1 MAGVF
6 THKHIAVTFADGTG
20 TPITATFGPGPG
32 DVKVS
37 GIEQNGVEALP
48 VLNRGTFLELVE
60 GDQKQL
66 SFSISVYHAQDL
78 TAAASPTAAILKTND
93 FASGVTK
100 DPGGIVW
107 TGDVIV
113 TATRSGVTNVLTL
126 YNCRCMFDYTEGK
139 EGNTISISG
148 TCYGNGTNVYAL
160 T

>member
-1 MAGVF
+1 MAGTF
-6 THKHIAVTFADGTG
+6 THKHIAVTFADATG
-20 TPITATFGPGPG
+20 SPITATFGPGPG

-37 GIEQNGVEALP
+37 GLEHNGVEALP
-48 VLNRGTFLELVE
+48 VLNRGTFYELVE

-93 FASGVTK
+93 FSAGVTK

-107 TGDVIV
+107 TGNVIV
-113 TATRSGVTNVLTL
+113 TATRSGVTNALTL
-126 YNCRCMFDYTEGK
+126 INCRCMFDYTEGK

-148 TCYGNGTNVYAL
+148 TAYGNGTDVFTL

>member
-1 MAGVF
+1 MAGTF
-6 THKHIAVTFADGTG
+6 THKHITVTFADGTG

-37 GIEQNGVEALP
+37 GIEQGGVEA
-48 VLNRGTFLELVE
+48 VAVMNRGTFLELVE
-60 GDQKQL
+60 GDQKQMA
-66 SFSISVYHAQDL
+66 FSISVYHAQDL

-100 DPGGIVW
+100 DPGGVVW
-107 TGDVIV
+107 TGNVIV
-113 TATRSGVTNVLTL
+113 TATRSTVTNVLTL
-126 YNCRCMFDYTEGK
+126 INCRCMFDYTEGK

-148 TCYGNGTNVYAL
+148 TAYGNGTDVFTL